1 MLVSLSIAQTRGTKN
16 VGSFMLGLLSSTIL
30 VQLLYFFYF
39 DKQMHTHLK
48 SVSAAMWGQK
58 NDLGRLNIRFRI
70 LTQTLSR
77 DSQKRATKFLKQ
89 PIETKV

>member
-1 MLVSLSIAQTRGTKN
+1 
-16 VGSFMLGLLSSTIL
+16 
-30 VQLLYFFYF
+30 
-39 DKQMHTHLK
+39 MHTHLK